1 MQYAAISIS
10 PVFGGKLLSCSP
22 RAALSMPSVHRV
34 IELKNVDG
42 LDDAVAVVAS
52 DWWQAKKGLDAL
64 ELKWD
69 GGSSVTIDSA
79 TILKNLRTGLDGPPD
94 KILRNNGDVESAFA
108 SAARVLEAEY
118 FLPYLEAATMEPMNC
133 SALVVDT
140 GFEVWA
146 PIQNPES
153 GLRAAAKIAGMPI
166 GKGKLHA
173 TQIGG
178 GFGRRQETDFVKQA
192 VYIAKTMKV
201 VPLKLIW
208 SREETMRHS
217 FYRPA
222 NVSRVRA
229 ALDSNG
235 KLIAWSHRIVAPS
248 PMKFETQK
256 VPEFAALRHSKYEGR
271 SGRKTIARTR
281 GANAWCR
288 PCHSWIYH
296 ADLYR

>member
-1 MQYAAISIS
+1 
-10 PVFGGKLLSCSP
+10 
-22 RAALSMPSVHRV
+22 MPTVHRV

-94 KILRNNGDVESAFA
+94 KILRNNGDVKSAFA

-178 GFGRRQETDFVKQA
+178 FGRRRNRFCQTSGLYCEDDEGGAPKTDLE
-192 VYIAKTMKV
+192 
-201 VPLKLIW
+201 PG
-208 SREETMRHS
+208 R
-217 FYRPA
+217 
-222 NVSRVRA
+222 
-229 ALDSNG
+229 D
-235 KLIAWSHRIVAPS
+235 
-248 PMKFETQK
+248 
-256 VPEFAALRHSKYEGR
+256 YE
-271 SGRKTIARTR
+271 A
-281 GANAWCR
+281 
-288 PCHSWIYH
+288 
-296 ADLYR
+296 